1 MVRNLS
7 PEKRARFLDAALHL
21 FVKNGVQHTSTA
33 EIAKEAGTAAGTLF
47 LYFPTKQDLLN
58 QLALKIGLEQSAYI
72 KSLLAPTLP
81 ARESFLTIWNGSVGW
96 FLEHMDA
103 YLYIRQIW
111 EAGVISE
118 EAVMESNQFFGFYYE
133 AIQKGLAEGSI
144 KPYPLEMIGTFLYQ
158 DIVAVMNLVR
168 ALPDPARR
176 DEAIQQGFA
185 IFWDGIRLWS

>member
-7 PEKRARFLDAALHL
+7 HEKRDRFLSSALHL
-21 FVKNGVQHTSTA
+21 FVANGVLHTTTA

-47 LYFPTKQDLLN
+47 LYFPTKQDLMNTLVL
-58 QLALKIGLEQSAYI
+58 QIGQEQSDYV
-72 KSLLAPTLP
+72 KSLFTSSLSAQ
-81 ARESFLTIWNGSVGW
+81 ESFWKIWNGSVSW

-103 YLYIRQIW
+103 YQYIRQIW

-118 EAVMESNQFFGFYYE
+118 AVVLESNKFFGFYYD

-144 KPYPLEMIGTFLYQ
+144 KPYPPEMIGQFLYQ
-158 DIVAVMNLVR
+158 EIVAILNLVR
-168 ALPDPARR
+168 AQPDPARR
-176 DEAIQQGFA
+176 DKAIQQGFA